1 MNHDETGKFS
11 AETLDLQRARL
22 SLVEE
27 LEAINLYQQRIEAT
41 NDAELKKLLAHNMN
55 EEKEHVAMLMEYIRK
70 KDKTQDNAFKEH
82 D

>member
-1 MNHDETGKFS
+1 MNHDENGKISLES
-11 AETLDLQRARL
+11 ADLQRARL
-22 SLVEE
+22 SLIEE

-55 EEKEHVAMLMEYIRK
+55 EEKEHSAMLTEYIRK
-70 KDKTQDNAFKEH
+70 KDKAQDNAFKQH